1 MNTMK
6 TIQALILAG
15 LVALGLPAAKA
26 APGMVPMGPAL
37 AVSAVPAVL
46 QWSLGLVVDGRGAGE
61 DGVRVVALSPQGAA
75 ERMGVQVGDR
85 LLAVNGESLVGV
97 QAPSALFERA
107 VAAGD
112 GEVRLEV
119 ERGGTPL
126 VLAGRADDAMPVQG
140 AAAQA
145 SCGYVSAVGVQ
156 PRMSRNIFE
165 AEITQINGESTPLQP
180 LNRYRVPA
188 GRNVVVV
195 REFIDRHLLPNAD
208 VQRIHRVQRREGKR
222 AYKVLVVDVEP
233 GTRYSIGAEWLP
245 GRMSP
250 DEIRDHDWWQPV
262 VWESRPEACG

>member
-1 MNTMK
+1 MK

-15 LVALGLPAAKA
+15 LVALGLPGANA
-26 APGMVPMGPAL
+26 APGLVSSGPAL
-37 AVSAVPAVL
+37 AVSAVPAASAVL
-46 QWSLGLVVDGRGAGE
+46 QWSLGLVVDGRDAGE
-61 DGVRVVALSPQGAA
+61 TGVRVVALSPEGAA
-75 ERMGVQVGDR
+75 ERMGVRVGDR

-107 VAAGD
+107 LAAGD

-119 ERGGTPL
+119 ERDGTPL
-126 VLAGRADDAMPVQG
+126 TLAGRAGDAMPAGV
-140 AAAQA
+140 AAQA
-145 SCGYVSAVGVQ
+145 SCGYVSTVGVQ
-156 PRMSRNIFE
+156 PRMSRNIFQ
-165 AEITQINGESTPLQP
+165 AEITQINGQSTPLRP
-180 LNRYRVPA
+180 LNRYQVPA

-208 VQRIHRVQRREGKR
+208 IQRIHRVQRREGKR

-245 GRMSP
+245 ERMSP

-262 VWESRPEACG
+262 VWESRAEDCR